1 MTLNVE
7 SVAADLASEH
17 AALDTVLTPLS
28 DEQWCSATP
37 AEGWSVADTVA
48 HLTYFDRT
56 AATAVTDPDEFQR
69 SFEELLACAEGGVD
83 ALDDLTIGWS
93 REMSSAELLAEWR
106 KWRANLLSAAATLGP
121 DDRVP
126 WYGPSMG
133 AKSFLTARL
142 METWAHGQ
150 DVVDAVGATRVHTDR
165 LKHIAQLGYITRKW
179 AYINRGE
186 ETPEGEIHLEL
197 TAPSGEIWS
206 WGEQSAENRISGRAA
221 DFALVV
227 CQRRNVA
234 DTELVVIGNVA
245 GDWMA
250 KAQVF
255 AGPPTQGRAPA
266 GGLR

>member
-1 MTLNVE
+1 MVLNVE
-7 SVAADLASEH
+7 TVAADLAAEH
-17 AALDTVLTPLS
+17 AALDAVLTPLS
-28 DEQWCSATP
+28 DEQWSSATP

-69 SFEELLACAEGGVD
+69 SFEELLACAERGED
-83 ALDDLTIGWS
+83 ELDDLTVGWS

-106 KWRANLLSAAATLGP
+106 KWRANLLSAAATLAP
-121 DDRVP
+121 DGRVP

-150 DVVDAVGATRVHTDR
+150 DVVDAVGGTRVATDR
-165 LKHIAQLGYITRKW
+165 LKHVAQLGYITRKW
-179 AYINRGE
+179 AYVNRGE
-186 ETPEGEIHLEL
+186 QAPEGEIRLEL
-197 TAPSGEIWS
+197 TAPNGEIWS
-206 WGEQSAENRISGRAA
+206 WGDDSAENRISGPAE
-221 DFALVV
+221 DFCLVG

-234 DTELVVIGNVA
+234 DTELGVIGDVA
-245 GDWMA
+245 DNWMT
-250 KAQVF
+250 KAQAF
-255 AGPPTQGRAPA
+255 AGPATEGPAPA